1 MYRRPINLISMALGI
16 GGVALAAL
24 SPLIPPQAGAHQIE
38 VSQDVG
44 ATLHVEP
51 NDRPRAGV
59 ESLVWFALTRK
70 GGRSIPLESCN
81 CRLEVYAQPATATTA
96 PLLTP
101 ALRAV
106 SAERFQGIPGADI
119 TFPNAGGYLLK
130 LSGTPAGEVAFDP
143 FELTFEVLVT
153 R

>member
-1 MYRRPINLISMALGI
+1 MSHRPINVVGPALCLGSI
-16 GGVALAAL
+16 ALATIAPSL
-24 SPLIPPQAGAHQIE
+24 LRQATAHQIE
-38 VSQDVG
+38 VSRDVG

-59 ESLVWFALTRK
+59 ETLVWFALTQK
-70 GGRSIPLESCN
+70 GGRSIPLETCN
-81 CRLEVYAQPATATTA
+81 CHLEVYPQPETTA

-106 SAERFQGIPGADI
+106 SAERFEGIPGADI
-119 TFPNAGGYLLK
+119 TFPKAGGYLLK
-130 LSGTPAGEVAFDP
+130 LSGTPTGEIQFDP

>member
-1 MYRRPINLISMALGI
+1 MSHRPINVVGPALYL
-16 GGVALAAL
+16 GGVALATIAF
-24 SPLIPPQAGAHQIE
+24 IPFPQAAAHQIE
-38 VSQDVG
+38 VSRDVG

-59 ESLVWFALTRK
+59 ETLVWFALTQK
-70 GGRSIPLESCN
+70 GGRGIPLAQCN
-81 CRLEVYAQPATATTA
+81 CQLEVYPQPETTT

-119 TFPNAGGYLLK
+119 TFPKAGGYLLK
-130 LSGTPAGEVAFDP
+130 LSGTPTGEIQFDP